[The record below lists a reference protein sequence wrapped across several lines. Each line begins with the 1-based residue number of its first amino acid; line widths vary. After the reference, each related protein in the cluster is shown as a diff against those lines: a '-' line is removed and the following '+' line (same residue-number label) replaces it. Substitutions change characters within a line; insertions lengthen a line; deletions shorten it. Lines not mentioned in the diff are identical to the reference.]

1 MSGDNA
7 TADKYIT
14 AAKEMA
20 VKWQQMAKDGDHYK
34 LTFDKSD
41 TWSQKYN
48 LVWDRLLGLNI
59 FDPSIAVDE
68 VAYYKTKQ
76 QKYGLPLD
84 SRKTYT
90 KSDWIL
96 WSACLTGNADDFN
109 ALLEPVYN
117 YANETESRMPI
128 SDWHETTS
136 GNWVGFRAR
145 SVVGGYFMKMLE
157 AELLGK

>member
-1 MSGDNA
+1 MLGDA
-7 TADKYIT
+7 TTEKKYID
-14 AAKEMA
+14 AAKKMA
-20 VKWQQMAKDGDHYK
+20 DEWQKMAKDGDHYK

-59 FDPSIAVDE
+59 FDPSIATDE
-68 VAYYKTKQ
+68 LAYYKTKQ

-96 WSACLTGNADDFN
+96 WTACLTGNIDDFN
-109 ALLEPVYN
+109 ALFEPVYK

-145 SVVGGYFMKMLE
+145 SVVGGYFIKMLE
-157 AELLGK
+157 SELLEK